1 MKIKSFNTIIY
12 CKKWDQTV
20 SFYKNELRLPITLSK
35 EWFVEF
41 QLTENA
47 RISVANE
54 SKSSIKSCQGKGITI
69 SLEVK
74 DLEALHALL
83 EKDRLKPTMVKEIW
97 ESKQFYIYD
106 PEGNRIEFWS
116 RGM

>member
-1 MKIKSFNTIIY
+1 MEIKSSNTIIY

-20 SFYKNELRLPITLSK
+20 SFYKNELKLPVTFSK

-41 QLTENA
+41 QLTDNA

-54 SKSSIKSCQGKGITI
+54 SKSSIKSCEGKGITI
-69 SLEVK
+69 SLEVEDIESTHSLMK
-74 DLEALHALL
+74 ESGLN
-83 EKDRLKPTMVKEIW
+83 PTAVKEIW
-97 ESKQFYIYD
+97 ESGLFYIFD

-116 RGM
+116 

>member
-1 MKIKSFNTIIY
+1 MEIKTSNTIIY
-12 CKKWDQTV
+12 CHKWHDTV
-20 SFYKNELRLPITLSK
+20 AFYRDVLKLPITFSK

-54 SKSSIKSCQGKGITI
+54 SKSSIKSCNGSGITI
-69 SLEVK
+69 SLEVDDIESTHSLMK
-74 DLEALHALL
+74 EAGFN
-83 EKDRLKPTMVKEIW
+83 PTAVKKIW
-97 ESKQFYIYD
+97 ESRLFYIFD

-116 RGM
+116 

>member
-1 MKIKSFNTIIY
+1 MEIKTSNIILY
-12 CKKWDQTV
+12 CHKWYDTV
-20 SFYKNELRLPITLSK
+20 AFYRDTLRFPVNFSN

-74 DLEALHALL
+74 DLEALHASM
-83 EKDRLKPTMVKEIW
+83 EKVRLKPTMVKEIW
-97 ESKQFYIYD
+97 ESKQFYITD

-116 RGM
+116 

>member
-1 MKIKSFNTIIY
+1 MEIKTSNIILY
-12 CKKWDQTV
+12 CYKWQDTV
-20 SFYKNELRLPITLSK
+20 AFYRDSLRFPVNFSN

-74 DLEALHALL
+74 DLEALHALM
-83 EKDRLKPTMVKEIW
+83 EKFRLKPTMVKEIW

-116 RGM
+116 

>member
-1 MKIKSFNTIIY
+1 MKNDVFLTFF
-12 CKKWDQTV
+12 C
-20 SFYKNELRLPITLSK
+20 

-47 RISVANE
+47 RIRVANE

-74 DLEALHALL
+74 DLEALHTLM
-83 EKDRLKPTMVKEIW
+83 EKVRLKPTMVKEIW
-97 ESKQFYIYD
+97 KSKQFYIYA
-106 PEGNRIEFWS
+106 PEGNRLEFWS
-116 RGM
+116 

>member
-1 MKIKSFNTIIY
+1 VEIKTSNIILY
-12 CKKWDQTV
+12 CHKWHDTV
-20 SFYKNELRLPITLSK
+20 AFYRDTLRFPVNFSN

-47 RISVANE
+47 RISVANR

-69 SLEVK
+69 SLEVE
-74 DLEALHALL
+74 DLEALHALM
-83 EKDRLKPTMVKEIW
+83 EKVRLKPTMVKEIW

-116 RGM
+116 

>member
-1 MKIKSFNTIIY
+1 MEIKTSNIILY
-12 CKKWDQTV
+12 CHKWHDTV
-20 SFYKNELRLPITLSK
+20 AFYRDTLRFPVNFSN

-116 RGM
+116 